1 MRRVGR
7 GYFRFRPEFE
17 ELRMNAPNDLPHLIP
32 QLEGRVSAEE
42 WQTRLDLAA
51 AYRLV
56 AHFRWDDLVFTHI
69 TAKIPGTEHFLIN
82 PYGLMFDEITAS
94 SLVKID
100 IAGKILQDTPFP
112 INPAGFVIHSAVH
125 SARHDAQCVMHTHT
139 LNGVAV
145 SAQKRGVLPISQH
158 SIFVLSSL
166 AYHDYEGVAL
176 RDEEKPRLV
185 ADLGDKTFLMLRNH
199 GLLTVGATV
208 SAAFEAMY
216 FFEATCTI
224 QLRAQAGGTLADGE
238 LIEVDPRIIAGA
250 AQAARA
256 VTVGAGSS
264 LTWPG
269 LLRRLD
275 RLDPSYR
282 H

>member
-1 MRRVGR
+1 
-7 GYFRFRPEFE
+7 
-17 ELRMNAPNDLPHLIP
+17 MNAPSDLSHLTP
-32 QLEGRVSAEE
+32 LLEGRVSAEE

-56 AHFRWDDLVFTHI
+56 ALFRWDDLVFTHL
-69 TAKIPGTEHFLIN
+69 TAKIPGTDHFLIN

-100 IAGKILQDTPFP
+100 IEGKVLQDTPFP

-125 SARHDAQCVMHTHT
+125 SARHDAGCVMHTHT

-145 SAQKRGVLPISQH
+145 SAQKSGILPISQF
-158 SIFVLSSL
+158 SIFVLASL

-185 ADLGDKTFLMLRNH
+185 ADLGNKTFLMLRNH
-199 GLLTVGATV
+199 GLLTVGRTV
-208 SAAFEAMY
+208 AAAFGAMY
-216 FFEATCTI
+216 AFETTCAVQI
-224 QLRAQAGGTLADGE
+224 RAQAGGALASGD
-238 LIEVDPRIIAGA
+238 LIEVGPEILRTGA
-250 AQAARA
+250 EQVRVATLNTGPGEL
-256 VTVGAGSS
+256 V
-264 LTWPG
+264 WPG

-275 RLDPSYR
+275 RIDTGWR
-282 H
+282 R

>member
-1 MRRVGR
+1 VDTFASAR
-7 GYFRFRPEFE
+7 GFE
-17 ELRMNAPNDLPHLIP
+17 ELRMNAPTDLSHLIP

-42 WQTRLDLAA
+42 WQTRVDLAA

-56 AHFRWDDLVFTHI
+56 AQFRWDDLVFTHI

-100 IAGKILQDTPFP
+100 IAGNVLQETPFP

-145 SAQKRGVLPISQH
+145 SAQKRGVLPISQF
-158 SIFVLSSL
+158 SIFVLASL

-176 RDEEKPRLV
+176 RDDEKPRLV
-185 ADLGDKTFLMLRNH
+185 TDLGAKTFLMLRNH
-199 GLLTVGATV
+199 GLLTVGPTV
-208 SAAFEAMY
+208 AAAFQAMY
-216 FFEATCTI
+216 AFETTCAVQI
-224 QLRAQAGGTLADGE
+224 RAQAAGTIADGA
-238 LIEVDPRIIAGA
+238 LIEIGA
-250 AQAARA
+250 DVLRTATEQARMA
-256 VTVGAGSS
+256 TLGASPGA
-264 LTWPG
+264 LIWPG

-275 RLDPSYR
+275 RTDPSYR